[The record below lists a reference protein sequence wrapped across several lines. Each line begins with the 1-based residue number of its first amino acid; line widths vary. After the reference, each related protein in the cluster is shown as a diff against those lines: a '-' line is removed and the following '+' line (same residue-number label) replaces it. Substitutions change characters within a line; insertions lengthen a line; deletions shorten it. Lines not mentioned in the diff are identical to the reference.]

1 MKKYIYLLM
10 AVCTLAFAGCNDDDD
25 PVAPVLEIVTS
36 DIGFDAAGGTGT
48 ITLKSTDAFSAVSD
62 KGWLTITGT
71 TATAI
76 NYSVAE
82 SSEALQRAANI
93 TVTAGNQRKSITI
106 LQQGAIFTV
115 GTEPI
120 SVDPTGK
127 SPTVI
132 AYDTSMQSAPE
143 VTIPENATG
152 WLSSSVADGK
162 ITLNATLNYTG
173 ARSTV
178 ITVRQAWKPVEIT
191 VTQDMVDLVDTKQ
204 IARDREAATDIV
216 VTPTE
221 YLAMA
226 SATWDVQTDDAWIT
240 LNKEADKF
248 TVSLTENTSGALRNG
263 TIKVVS
269 GEGEEL
275 TLISVSQ
282 KIYSYEFFLGVWIMV
297 YAESQGIPVTF
308 AEDPEGPTGYI
319 ADIDGFEVF
328 IGYEDRG
335 TTAALTITTP
345 QYMGLYN
352 YTSGGVPA
360 QANIFLLPTTT
371 TGTNFNTATGLGYD
385 CIYNLDEA
393 QQILLP
399 QANAVTTAAGL
410 TINGLILAGQNTVT
424 NSWVNFGNYHPFIGL
439 MRPED

>member
-25 PVAPVLEIVTS
+25 PAAPVLEIVTS

-82 SSEALQRAANI
+82 SPEALQRAANI

-106 LQQGAIFTV
+106 LQQGAIFSV
-115 GTEPI
+115 GTEPV
-120 SVDPTGK
+120 SVDPTGE

-132 AYDTSMQSAPE
+132 AYDTSIQSAPE

-152 WLSSSVADGK
+152 WLRSSVADGK
-162 ITLNATLNYTG
+162 ITLNATLNYTE

-221 YLAMA
+221 YLALV
-226 SATWDVQTDDAWIT
+226 SATWDVKTDDDWIT

-263 TIKVVS
+263 TVKVVS
-269 GEGEEL
+269 GEGVDL
-275 TLISVSQ
+275 MSIPVSQ
-282 KIYSYEFFLGVWIMV
+282 KIYSYEFFIGNWTMV
-297 YAESQGIPVTF
+297 YNNNRTAPVTL
-308 AEDPEGPTGYI
+308 AANEDQTGYI
-319 ADIDGFEVF
+319 MSGLALDMELGYVDSGNSPKLTWVVQYLGSANASTHYYLCPWCLAGEGEFTWAPGAGADLIYNMNESKQTL
-328 IGYEDRG
+328 ILED
-335 TTAALTITTP
+335 
-345 QYMGLYN
+345 N
-352 YTSGGVPA
+352 GVGA
-360 QANIFLLPTTT
+360 IADVVTDSFLIAI
-371 TGTNFNTATGLGYD
+371 FNTIPASGSGYVSAAVQYPY
-385 CIYNLDEA
+385 ISGFIRTPSDE
-393 QQILLP
+393 
-399 QANAVTTAAGL
+399 
-410 TINGLILAGQNTVT
+410 
-424 NSWVNFGNYHPFIGL
+424 
-439 MRPED
+439 E